1 MPMSTW
7 LTILGSAGVLTIG
20 WNAFVR
26 WRDARQARTARL
38 HNQRHTALTVASK
51 LEDFAR
57 RCDATIAEAT
67 RALDEAHRQVDY
79 APLYPV
85 KLPPF
90 LFPDTIQWRDLDP
103 TEVSKLQAFATDVG
117 HSTDAIWRD
126 DLSEPDEV
134 VLDIRH
140 HCGRFGQLAWATA
153 EKIRSENGLQAIN
166 DHGMRGEFQKAI
178 VRHEERLERLRLSN
192 EKMYAQFAVSGPV
205 LPVSEQPASAPKTPA
220 LPALRDVAGTAGGI
234 ENGR

>member
-1 MPMSTW
+1 MSTW
-7 LTILGSAGVLTIG
+7 VTILGSAGVLTIA

-26 WRDARQARTARL
+26 RKDAQQARTAKL

-57 RCDATIAEAT
+57 RCEATIADAT
-67 RALDEAHRQVDY
+67 RALDEASWLVDY
-79 APLYPV
+79 EPLRPI

-103 TEVSKLQAFATDVG
+103 AEVSKLQAFATNVG
-117 HSTDAIWRD
+117 HSMDAIWRD
-126 DLSEPDEV
+126 DFSEPGEA

-153 EKIRSENGLQAIN
+153 EKIRSENGLQAID
-166 DHGMRGEFQKAI
+166 DHGMKAEFQKAI
-178 VRHEERLERLRLSN
+178 VRHEERLERARLAN
-192 EKMYAQFAVSGPV
+192 EKMYAHFAAGISIPTI
-205 LPVSEQPASAPKTPA
+205 PDHPASTPKTSTGLDDSA
-220 LPALRDVAGTAGGI
+220 QS
-234 ENGR
+234 